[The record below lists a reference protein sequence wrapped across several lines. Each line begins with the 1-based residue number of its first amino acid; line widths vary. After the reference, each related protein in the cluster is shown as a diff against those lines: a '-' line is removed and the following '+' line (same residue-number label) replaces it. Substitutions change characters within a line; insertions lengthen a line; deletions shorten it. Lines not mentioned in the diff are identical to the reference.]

1 MPQEIALP
9 IAISIKESVTFFANI
24 SQMNMK
30 SFKERYEM
38 LMQMLELKSENSLIE
53 DLSGGEKRRVS
64 FIVALIH
71 NPQLLIL
78 DEPTAGLDIIIVQKI
93 WGFLK
98 KSVKLNT
105 DLTILISTH
114 YPHEAEKADICG
126 FMRNGKLLAAND
138 PKIIMRNL
146 NAQNLDE
153 ASLMLCYGKNEDSFV
168 AATETDQNNEI
179 WTTVIEDHYKSKRK
193 IMELRTLMALIRKK
207 MLWSNHSKAYVT
219 KMSS

>member
-9 IAISIKESVTFFANI
+9 MAMSIKETVTFFANI
-24 SQMNMK
+24 SQMDMK
-30 SFKERYEM
+30 SFTERYEM
-38 LMQMLELKSENSLIE
+38 LMEMLELKSENSLIE

-71 NPQLLIL
+71 NPQLLIF

-98 KSVKLNT
+98 ESLKLNT
-105 DLTILISTH
+105 NLTILMSTH

-126 FMRNGKLLAAND
+126 FMRKGKLLAAND
-138 PKIIMRNL
+138 PKIIMQNL

-153 ASLMLCYGKNEDSFV
+153 ASLMLCYDKNEDNLV
-168 AATETDQNNEI
+168 VATETDQNNEI
-179 WTTVIEDHYKSKRK
+179 LTTEIEDHYKSERK
-193 IMELRTLMALIRKK
+193 IMEPRTLMALIRKK
-207 MLWSNHSKAYVT
+207 MLWSNHSKAYVS
-219 KMSS
+219 K